1 MRVVHVVN
9 VADTGGA
16 QTLVEALVAHRPAG
30 TYAGVVVLG
39 SPGVLSARLAA
50 VADRVDHLGLD
61 PGTWRL
67 DRLLRRVRVAVA
79 VHRAEVVHA
88 HLLQSDLAVALLPGR
103 VARVSTVHTTGF
115 GAGDRVRSRGLARV
129 MARLSWRFAYSV
141 ACSRQA
147 RVYMAGAGYPARRT
161 LLIENGVALPPA
173 PVDRDVASPRES
185 VAPTCVTPP
194 DPSARDGAL
203 PAASIAEDGAVSSA
217 GCGVRAAEEKAVV
230 CVRPREDAAVR
241 VGPREDAAVVRVRP
255 REDAAAV
262 RVGPREEPVFVS
274 LSRWHP
280 MKDHA
285 TLFGAF
291 ALLLRRHPRY
301 KLRCCGSG
309 VTPGNRELTGLIA
322 RLGLEDR
329 VDLCGPVEKPA
340 RVLEGAHALV
350 LSSAYGEALPM
361 AGLEALA
368 LGVPVVATDVGD
380 CARLCADPGLL
391 ARPRDERSLAAAL
404 MRVAEFGPAERAALS
419 AAARGIAASFDIRRT
434 VAAYYELY
442 GKVRP

>member
-1 MRVVHVVN
+1 MVHVVN

-16 QTLVEALVAHRPAG
+16 QTLIEALVAHRPAG

-39 SPGVLSARLAA
+39 APGVLSGRLAA

-61 PGTWRL
+61 PATWRL
-67 DRLLRRVRVAVA
+67 DRLLRRVRIAVA
-79 VHRAEVVHA
+79 AHRADVVHA

-103 VARVSTVHTTGF
+103 PVRVSTVHTTGL
-115 GAGDRVRSRGLARV
+115 GAGDRARSRGLARV
-129 MARLSWRFAYSV
+129 MARLSRRFAYSV

-147 RVYMAGAGYPARRT
+147 EAYMAGAGYPPRHT
-161 LLIENGVALPPA
+161 VLIENGVALP
-173 PVDRDVASPRES
+173 
-185 VAPTCVTPP
+185 
-194 DPSARDGAL
+194 
-203 PAASIAEDGAVSSA
+203 
-217 GCGVRAAEEKAVV
+217 GVRVA
-230 CVRPREDAAVR
+230 RER
-241 VGPREDAAVVRVRP
+241 
-255 REDAAAV
+255 
-262 RVGPREEPVFVS
+262 PVFVS

-285 TLFGAF
+285 TLFRAF
-291 ALLLRRHPRY
+291 ARVVGRHPRY
-301 KLRCCGSG
+301 ELRCCGSG
-309 VTPGNRELTGLIA
+309 VTPDNRELTGLIA
-322 RLGLEDR
+322 RLGLEHH
-329 VDLCGPVEKPA
+329 VELLGPVEEPG
-340 RVLEGAHALV
+340 RVLQGADALV

-391 ARPRDERSLAAAL
+391 APPRDEVGLAEAL
-404 MRVAEFGPAERAALS
+404 MRVARLGPGERAALS
-419 AAARGIAASFDIRRT
+419 VAARGIAAASFDIRRT